1 MIGKKLSER
10 YGQSPTLGGDKA
22 VAVLTER
29 LGPDAAALV
38 QVRAQGPH
46 MIACTV
52 VRADADAV
60 RVCRELG
67 LDMRPGGSAVFGL
80 QGSDAAR
87 LLPQLSAARRAWL
100 ASPCQARE
108 TKVLLMAG
116 GIALLSVETRD
127 GGVVVTAAP

>member
-1 MIGKKLSER
+1 MIGKRLSQR
-10 YGQSPTLGGDKA
+10 YGHGPSLAGDQA

-46 MIACTV
+46 MVACLV

-67 LDMRPGGSAVFGL
+67 LDMRASGSAVFGL

-87 LLPQLSAARRAWL
+87 LLPRLSAPRRAWL
-100 ASPCQARE
+100 ATPCEERE

-116 GIALLSVETRD
+116 GIALLAIETR
-127 GGVVVTAAP
+127 GGEVVMSTAP